1 MELAILAAQQ
11 AKILLYS
18 ESVNFKILG
27 LLYDNLIST
36 IVLLVDIL
44 SLQYNEA
51 KSYSELLPAQPIVV
65 LTNEYKLQL
74 PLVMYIVRP
83 GIDISKFDSII
94 EQFSIINPESQI
106 PIQFLAVFWALSL
119 ADIRSAESQYTQEL
133 NLLKQNPAKNGQ
145 KNQQMIDQL
154 STEFTFLKYRQNF
167 FSDFIKKHSHIPKE
181 CNFVTELVQQ
191 GIYPRLLCSPS
202 DALYCAYFIE
212 TIMKLQINDFP
223 VFDLIY
229 HCIVLILPC
238 VNCCTEGEASNI
250 GFFFLE
256 LLKVLST

>member
-94 EQFSIINPESQI
+94 EQFSISYFAQTQKGTDHITY
-106 PIQFLAVFWALSL
+106 LS
-119 ADIRSAESQYTQEL
+119 
-133 NLLKQNPAKNGQ
+133 
-145 KNQQMIDQL
+145 
-154 STEFTFLKYRQNF
+154 
-167 FSDFIKKHSHIPKE
+167 
-181 CNFVTELVQQ
+181 C
-191 GIYPRLLCSPS
+191 
-202 DALYCAYFIE
+202 
-212 TIMKLQINDFP
+212 
-223 VFDLIY
+223 
-229 HCIVLILPC
+229 
-238 VNCCTEGEASNI
+238 
-250 GFFFLE
+250 
-256 LLKVLST
+256 